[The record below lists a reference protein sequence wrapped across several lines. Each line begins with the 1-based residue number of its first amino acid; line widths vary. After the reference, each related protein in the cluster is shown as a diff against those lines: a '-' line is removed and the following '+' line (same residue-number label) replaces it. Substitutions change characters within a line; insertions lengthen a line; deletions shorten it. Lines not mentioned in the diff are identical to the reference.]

1 MPPTHMLGY
10 LGNIAPVGAL
20 CGLRTMDPE
29 QLRQTIASAQA
40 GEAEGFQTLLETY
53 GPRLYGY
60 FYKATNS
67 HHEVEDLL
75 GEISLRLVKQLKKY
89 DHRDRFEPWLFR
101 IAANMVRDRI
111 RRLVSRPR
119 PVSLSTT
126 DKFERSLE
134 DRLSGK
140 DESVDSR
147 LLASEASGQL
157 DSALQTLDETTR
169 EMVLLRYFGEL
180 SFKELA
186 DRFHCPLGTVLAK
199 VHRGLRALKKVM
211 NDDAVD

>member
-1 MPPTHMLGY
+1 
-10 LGNIAPVGAL
+10 
-20 CGLRTMDPE
+20 MDPQ
-29 QLRQTIASAQA
+29 QLSETIAAAQA
-40 GEAEGFQTLLETY
+40 GEPAGFETLLEVF

-60 FYKATNS
+60 FYKATGN

-75 GEISLRLVKQLKKY
+75 GEISLRLVKQLKNY

-111 RRLVSRPR
+111 RRRVSRPR
-119 PVSLSTT
+119 TASLSAS
-126 DKFERSLE
+126 DDAGRSLA
-134 DRLSGK
+134 DGLSGN

-147 LLASEASGQL
+147 LLAAEAGEQL
-157 DSALQTLDETTR
+157 NSAMRTLDETTR

-199 VHRGLRALKKVM
+199 VHRGLRALRKVM
-211 NDDAVD
+211 ADNAVD

>member
-1 MPPTHMLGY
+1 MNPQQLSEI
-10 LGNIAPVGAL
+10 IAA
-20 CGLRTMDPE
+20 
-29 QLRQTIASAQA
+29 AQA
-40 GEAEGFQTLLETY
+40 GEAAGFETLLEVF

-60 FYKATNS
+60 FYKATGN

-75 GEISLRLVKQLKKY
+75 GEISLRLVKQLRNY

-101 IAANMVRDRI
+101 VAANMVRDRI
-111 RRLVSRPR
+111 RRRVSRPR
-119 PVSLSTT
+119 TASLSAS
-126 DKFERSLE
+126 DDAGGSLV
-134 DRLSGK
+134 DSLSGN

-147 LLASEASGQL
+147 LLAAEAGEQL
-157 DSALQTLDETTR
+157 SSAMQTLDETTR

-199 VHRGLRALKKVM
+199 VHRGLHALRKVM
-211 NDDAVD
+211 DDNAVD

>member
-1 MPPTHMLGY
+1 
-10 LGNIAPVGAL
+10 
-20 CGLRTMDPE
+20 MDPQ
-29 QLRQTIASAQA
+29 QLSETIAAAQA
-40 GEAEGFQTLLETY
+40 GEPAGFEALLEAY

-60 FYKATNS
+60 FYKATGN

-111 RRLVSRPR
+111 RRRVSRPR
-119 PVSLSTT
+119 PASLSAS
-126 DKFERSLE
+126 DDAGGSLA
-134 DRLSGK
+134 DGLSGN

-147 LLASEASGQL
+147 LLAAEAGEQL
-157 DSALQTLDETTR
+157 SSAMQTLDETTR

-199 VHRGLRALKKVM
+199 VHRGLRALRKVM
-211 NDDAVD
+211 DDNAVA

>member
-1 MPPTHMLGY
+1 
-10 LGNIAPVGAL
+10 
-20 CGLRTMDPE
+20 MDPQ
-29 QLRQTIASAQA
+29 QLSQTIASAQA
-40 GEAEGFQTLLETY
+40 GEAEGFEALLEVF
-53 GPRLYGY
+53 GPRLYGF
-60 FYKATNS
+60 FYRATNN

-119 PVSLSTT
+119 PVSLSAT
-126 DKFERSLE
+126 DDAGKTLAS
-134 DRLSGK
+134 RLPG
-140 DESVDSR
+140 DGESVDSK
-147 LLASEASGQL
+147 LLAAEAGEQL
-157 DSALQTLDETTR
+157 NSAMQTLDETTR

-186 DRFHCPLGTVLAK
+186 CRFHCPLGTVLAK
-199 VHRGLRALKKVM
+199 VHRGLRALRKVM
-211 NDDAVD
+211 DDDAME

>member
-1 MPPTHMLGY
+1 
-10 LGNIAPVGAL
+10 
-20 CGLRTMDPE
+20 MDPQ
-29 QLRQTIASAQA
+29 QLSETIAAAQA
-40 GEAEGFQTLLETY
+40 GEPAGFETLLEVF

-60 FYKATNS
+60 FYKATGN

-75 GEISLRLVKQLKKY
+75 GEISLRLVKQLRNY

-111 RRLVSRPR
+111 RRRVSRPR
-119 PVSLSTT
+119 TASLSAS
-126 DKFERSLE
+126 DDAGRSLAAG
-134 DRLSGK
+134 LSSN

-147 LLASEASGQL
+147 LLAAEAGEQL
-157 DSALQTLDETTR
+157 NSAMRTLDETTR

-199 VHRGLRALKKVM
+199 VHRGLRALRKVM
-211 NDDAVD
+211 DDNAVD

>member
-1 MPPTHMLGY
+1 
-10 LGNIAPVGAL
+10 
-20 CGLRTMDPE
+20 MDPQ
-29 QLRQTIASAQA
+29 QLSETIAAAQA
-40 GEAEGFQTLLETY
+40 GEPAGFEALLEAF

-60 FYKATNS
+60 FYKATGN

-111 RRLVSRPR
+111 RRRVSRPR
-119 PVSLSTT
+119 TASLSAS
-126 DKFERSLE
+126 DDASGSLA
-134 DRLSGK
+134 DGLSGN

-147 LLASEASGQL
+147 LLAAEAGEQL
-157 DSALQTLDETTR
+157 SSAMQTLDETTR
-169 EMVLLRYFGEL
+169 EMVLLRYFGAL

-199 VHRGLRALKKVM
+199 VHRGLRALRKVM
-211 NDDAVD
+211 DDNAVD

>member
-1 MPPTHMLGY
+1 MNPQ
-10 LGNIAPVGAL
+10 
-20 CGLRTMDPE
+20 
-29 QLRQTIASAQA
+29 QLSETIAAAPA
-40 GEAEGFQTLLETY
+40 GEPAGFETLLEVF

-60 FYKATNS
+60 FYKATGN

-75 GEISLRLVKQLKKY
+75 GEISLRLVKQLKNY

-111 RRLVSRPR
+111 RRRVSRPR
-119 PVSLSTT
+119 TASLSAS
-126 DKFERSLE
+126 DDEGRSLA
-134 DRLSGK
+134 DGLSGN

-147 LLASEASGQL
+147 LLAAEAGEQL
-157 DSALQTLDETTR
+157 NSAMRTLDETTR

-199 VHRGLRALKKVM
+199 VHRGLRALRKVM
-211 NDDAVD
+211 ADNAVD

>member
-1 MPPTHMLGY
+1 MNPQ
-10 LGNIAPVGAL
+10 
-20 CGLRTMDPE
+20 
-29 QLRQTIASAQA
+29 QLSETIAAAQA
-40 GEAEGFQTLLETY
+40 GEPVGFETLLEVF

-60 FYKATNS
+60 FYKATGN

-75 GEISLRLVKQLKKY
+75 GEISLRLVKQLRNY

-111 RRLVSRPR
+111 RRRVSRPR
-119 PVSLSTT
+119 TASLSAS
-126 DKFERSLE
+126 DDAGRSLA
-134 DRLSGK
+134 DGLSGNE
-140 DESVDSR
+140 ESVDSR
-147 LLASEASGQL
+147 LLAAEAGEQL
-157 DSALQTLDETTR
+157 SSAMQTLDETTR

-199 VHRGLRALKKVM
+199 VHRGLRALRKVM
-211 NDDAVD
+211 DDNAVD

>member
-1 MPPTHMLGY
+1 MNPQ
-10 LGNIAPVGAL
+10 
-20 CGLRTMDPE
+20 
-29 QLRQTIASAQA
+29 QLSETIAAAQA
-40 GEAEGFQTLLETY
+40 GEPAGFETLLEVF

-60 FYKATNS
+60 FYKATGN

-75 GEISLRLVKQLKKY
+75 GEISLRLVKQLKNY

-111 RRLVSRPR
+111 RRRVSRPR
-119 PVSLSTT
+119 TASLSASDDAGT
-126 DKFERSLE
+126 SLA
-134 DRLSGK
+134 DGLSGN

-147 LLASEASGQL
+147 LLAAEAGEQL
-157 DSALQTLDETTR
+157 NSAMRTLDETTR

-199 VHRGLRALKKVM
+199 VHRGLRALRKVM
-211 NDDAVD
+211 ADNAVD

>member
-1 MPPTHMLGY
+1 
-10 LGNIAPVGAL
+10 
-20 CGLRTMDPE
+20 MDPQ
-29 QLRQTIASAQA
+29 QLSETIAAAQA
-40 GEAEGFQTLLETY
+40 GEPAGFEALLEAF

-60 FYKATNS
+60 FYKATGN

-75 GEISLRLVKQLKKY
+75 GEISLRLVKRLKGY

-111 RRLVSRPR
+111 RRRVSRPR
-119 PVSLSTT
+119 TASLSAS
-126 DKFERSLE
+126 DDAGGSLA
-134 DRLSGK
+134 DGLSGN

-147 LLASEASGQL
+147 LLAAEAGEQL
-157 DSALQTLDETTR
+157 NSAMQTLDETTR
-169 EMVLLRYFGEL
+169 EMVLLRYFGAL

-199 VHRGLRALKKVM
+199 VHRGLRALRKVM
-211 NDDAVD
+211 DDNAVD